1 MLLHMASSDIMSP
14 ESIMAHSQDM
24 VQWVQ
29 RGYKNENE
37 PGTLNFLDKDE
48 RVVLTLNLHKKHGL
62 YYSWMDTYA
71 TDSNPIRIHTIVNV
85 NSTASVSARPP
96 VSTPHLIEDVDDE
109 DEDEDEANME
119 DVDPDDSSV
128 LSTDSYD
135 PLEDSQVSTPTPIP
149 TRPTLAPTQKVAG
162 RRHKQQKPR
171 PVRPEDHLLAELWA
185 ARFGHCEESQL
196 HVLPKNDTGLPPTFR
211 AHPLRFIDHKVQA
224 RIRKCRSRKFASKA
238 TKPGQCFYVDFG
250 FMRA

>member
-29 RGYKNENE
+29 RGYKSEDE
-37 PGTLNFLDKDE
+37 PGTLDFLDKDD

-71 TDSNPIRIHTIVNV
+71 TDSNPIRIHTVINV

-109 DEDEDEANME
+109 DEDEDEANRNPALLVSWPKE
-119 DVDPDDSSV
+119 TANSHCNVISHV
-128 LSTDSYD
+128 LGGRPCPRRTAMSWA
-135 PLEDSQVSTPTPIP
+135 DSQ
-149 TRPTLAPTQKVAG
+149 
-162 RRHKQQKPR
+162 
-171 PVRPEDHLLAELWA
+171 LL
-185 ARFGHCEESQL
+185 F
-196 HVLPKNDTGLPPTFR
+196 
-211 AHPLRFIDHKVQA
+211 
-224 RIRKCRSRKFASKA
+224 
-238 TKPGQCFYVDFG
+238 
-250 FMRA
+250 